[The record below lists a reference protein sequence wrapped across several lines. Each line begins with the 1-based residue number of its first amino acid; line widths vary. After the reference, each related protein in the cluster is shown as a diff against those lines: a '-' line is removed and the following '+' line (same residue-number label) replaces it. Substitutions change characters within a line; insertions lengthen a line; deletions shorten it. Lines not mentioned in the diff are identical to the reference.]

1 MKRRLIFSVLVIT
14 AFILYATGGLAMAE
28 IPDKAQSHMPDQ
40 VLVKFLP
47 GTPEITQANVHA
59 RQGGQVIGVIP
70 DIGVQVVKIPGNRV
84 NEKVKAYRGEASV
97 IFAEPDY
104 VAEAIFLPDDTY
116 LGTQWA
122 MSKIQAT
129 EAWDVTQGSTAI
141 DIAILDTGID
151 QDHVDLAAKIV
162 ANMNFTSSGT
172 VDDNYGHGTHVAG
185 IAAASTN
192 NSNGVAGIGFDSSLM
207 NGKVLGDNGS
217 GYYSWVASGV
227 IWATDNGAEVINMS
241 LGGTYYSSTLQ
252 SAIDYAWDNGVVVVA
267 AAGNNGSST
276 QFYPAAC
283 TNCIAVAAT
292 SSSDSMASWSNYGD
306 WVDVAAPGVSIYS
319 TTINNNYGYKSG
331 TSMASP
337 HVAGLAAL
345 VFTTEADA
353 NGNGYRN
360 DEVRS
365 AIESSCDDI
374 GLSGIGH
381 GRINAYRA
389 VSGTT
394 ITTGAITGC
403 VTDASTELPIEGAE
417 VSDGIRTTTSDIN
430 GNYSIGDVPAGDY
443 TVAASK
449 DGYYTSS
456 HSVSV
461 ISDETANADF
471 ALSEIAVNPN
481 YSIEKTVDKTSVN
494 APGELQYTVVLNNDG
509 NVDLTSVTLNDSLT
523 YPGDPTESSSTDGVL
538 NVGETWTWTYTYPV
552 TQTDINVGGSI
563 ENTVTADCIELEPV
577 SDSVSVTLNQNP
589 AYSIEKTVDETLI
602 SAPGDLQYNVVLSN
616 DGNIDL
622 TGITLSDSLT
632 DPGNPTES
640 RSANGV
646 LNVGETW
653 TWSYTYDV
661 TQADIEAGG
670 SINNTATADCAQ
682 LGPVSAS
689 ASTIIQTVKPMWID
703 SIDINVR
710 GKNVFVAVSVAGEG
724 EVIAGASVDLLLECD
739 GKTWETWDFY
749 GITDTSGSV
758 TFKLGKAPKGTYM
771 ATITGLTCTG
781 YAWDQE
787 KDLV

>member
-1 MKRRLIFSVLVIT
+1 
-14 AFILYATGGLAMAE
+14 
-28 IPDKAQSHMPDQ
+28 
-40 VLVKFLP
+40 
-47 GTPEITQANVHA
+47 
-59 RQGGQVIGVIP
+59 
-70 DIGVQVVKIPGNRV
+70 
-84 NEKVKAYRGEASV
+84 
-97 IFAEPDY
+97 
-104 VAEAIFLPDDTY
+104 
-116 LGTQWA
+116 
-122 MSKIQAT
+122 
-129 EAWDVTQGSTAI
+129 AI

-185 IAAASTN
+185 IAAAG
-192 NSNGVAGIGFDSSLM
+192 NGVAGIGFDSSLM

-241 LGGTYYSSTLQ
+241 LGGTAYSSTLQ

-353 NGNGYRN
+353 SGNGYRN

-403 VTDASTELPIEGAE
+403 VTDAGTELPIEGAE
-417 VSDGIRTTTSDIN
+417 VSDGIRTTTSGID
-430 GNYSIGDVPAGDY
+430 GNYSIADVPAGDY
-443 TVAASK
+443 TVTAFK
-449 DGYYTSS
+449 DGYNTSFCG
-456 HSVSV
+456 VSV
-461 ISDETANADF
+461 ISDETTTADF
-471 ALSEIAVNPN
+471 ALIEETIYPA
-481 YSIEKTVDKTSVN
+481 YSIEKTVDETSVS
-494 APGELQYTVVLNNDG
+494 APGELQYTVVLSNDG
-509 NVDLTSVTLNDSLT
+509 NVDLTGITMTDSLT
-523 YPGDPTESSSTDGVL
+523 DPGTPVESGSDIGVL

-552 TQTDINVGGSI
+552 TQDDINAGGSI
-563 ENTVTADCIELEPV
+563 DNTATADCIELEPV

-602 SAPGDLQYNVVLSN
+602 SAPGELEYIVVLSN

-622 TGITLSDSLT
+622 TGITLTDSLT

-640 RSANGV
+640 SSTNGV

-653 TWSYTYDV
+653 TWAYTCTV

-682 LGPVSAS
+682 LGPVSD
-689 ASTIIQTVKPMWID
+689 STSTTIQTVKSMWI
-703 SIDINVR
+703 SGISYSVK
-710 GKNVFVAVSVAGEG
+710 GKNLFIEVTAAGEKG
-724 EVIAGASVDLLLECD
+724 AVGGASIVLQLECD
-739 GKTWETWDFY
+739 GKAWDFH
-749 GITDTSGSV
+749 GTTDASGAV
-758 TFKLGKAPKGTYM
+758 TFKLGKAP
-771 ATITGLTCTG
+771 TGAYVVTVISLTCTG
-781 YAWDQE
+781 YTWDQD
-787 KDLV
+787 KGLVFDNYVLSQGK